1 MPAIKTANTF
11 RLFISSTFSDFSA
24 EREALQQRV
33 FPELEKFCA
42 ERGAR
47 FQAVDLRWGIT
58 EEAQQEHDT
67 LRICLE
73 EVRRCQELSPRPNF
87 AVLLGDRYGWEP
99 VPARIPSSH
108 WERLKT
114 AADAVSWKVIKVQ
127 YQLDKNAVPPVYC
140 LRKREGNWALDLKR
154 EAELLQALRRAA
166 RDFEGDDQLPY
177 FASATHQEIAL
188 GALATQDEEG
198 QNLHPEEH
206 VQVYVRNIEGLPS
219 DASGRAFVDWDANSQ
234 APVPGAQERLS
245 ALKTRLRRQLPGR
258 VQDIQ
263 ARWVRGGTDESHIDA
278 FCAQFL
284 ADQKTTIER
293 ELGNRYWLQDDEVR
307 YAQHHAFANERAR
320 NFVGRTG
327 VLKTINAY
335 ITHQGQTSPL
345 IVHGDGGSGKSAL
358 MAKAYQNA
366 LNGVAG
372 PTVLLARFIGGVPGT
387 ELLMTLL
394 SELIADIQT
403 AYGRPATQP
412 PENLKMA
419 REAFEVAL
427 QGASAERPLV
437 LFLDAIDQ
445 LDRADGAWLLEWLPR
460 VLGEYTRVV
469 ASIRS
474 GQTLLQAQ
482 RRYPD
487 ALLEVPPMTLT
498 EGKQMLDAWLA
509 DTREAHYNAGIAPV
523 RGRRL
528 THGQCDLILKTFENS
543 GKPLWLKLAYEVAR
557 NWTSTDIPTHLP
569 ETVEA
574 MVQDLI
580 TRRLSEG
587 EKHPRA
593 FATRA
598 LAYLTAG
605 RFGLAEEEL
614 DYALATDLEV
624 KTELDAQNAK
634 TGQAWGFDAK
644 RPRLPPILWSR
655 LYFDL
660 QPYLATAQVDG
671 TIVYRWFHREF
682 KEEIAKKYLIENR
695 GKEATHR
702 SLADTFFALAPYAE
716 DLFKYT
722 DACGAQQPAALRRV
736 MEQPWQLAQAGQHD
750 VLINL
755 LTDFG
760 FCMGKCAA
768 RRGGDL
774 IRDVV
779 DSSVLTHAP
788 VHPQIWIEFLLS
800 IGHLLRSA
808 SQAWLPHRVLL
819 QLALEETT
827 LKDRCVI
834 ESWAQRYANWKVV
847 RTLQNVT
854 SGCEKY
860 PMVTFDGH
868 KDKVSGVHLLPG
880 NRVLSWCSNDQEIR
894 IWDVFSGETLA
905 VFHHENQINSV
916 ELMSDGRVLSSSNDQ
931 KLNVWSIDSHERMA
945 SFRVWEPIPQ
955 GVGGFR
961 SIDDARFAHWSA
973 GREPWDY
980 RIRIRSLQSG
990 ALIATLPRSKTGD
1003 GHTDFVI
1010 GVLPLEGDSFLSW
1023 SHDQTVRLWHIASGE
1038 CRAASADLQAPIVKV
1053 ELSVDGPIQVYTLS
1067 DMFQF
1072 KQVLWVLCPETLAPF
1087 QDARDH
1093 AALAM
1098 PENRLAIELGTS
1110 TCEISWKGER
1120 ITLHRADQI
1129 TTDGLC
1135 VVDGKVAPQLGATVL
1150 PTPKLTKLKVLTDTK
1165 ILAGLGDA
1173 SLALV
1178 DAETGVTIDRL
1189 EGRADCAGSGCL
1201 MDQDLLAIWTGEAV
1215 GKNLLRVWLPGGRR
1229 RVDKQHVP
1237 HGRILGAEPVPGG
1250 LLTWGKG
1257 SVIRWNVAPL
1267 GIAERLDHPA
1277 NILFVRRLDADGNFL
1292 SCDSN
1297 GNIGL
1302 WHEHSLGR
1310 VKWVHTNRRGL
1321 DDVCL
1326 HGDDRILVLYRESGR
1341 QFIEG
1346 FTVSC
1351 GSSLGVTQRGLGK
1364 RLFNGKTT
1372 SKQGFPRLKIH
1383 RESIEWQADCGDVVF
1398 WINRGGPL
1406 EIHGLTPQGTLIA
1419 RRAGELLLI
1428 QTDMRERDIGAGYV
1442 VEDQQ
1447 AERITEAELANLRL
1461 YPRLVPRVSPS
1472 EKTSK
1477 SWPDVFATLRLLA
1490 SNENLAKLDSPDFS
1504 GSTWSGGGVRVFSAH
1519 SPRAQ
1524 QDVRAYRNMSWAHS
1538 DRFCMITRFP
1548 KAIDW
1553 LLKTMRSEVM
1563 PRLFMDKDR
1572 FYVEV
1577 AMSMAAAE
1585 AFGEGL
1591 LGILLAGIDKA
1602 QELVRESGL
1611 TWDE

>member
-1 MPAIKTANTF
+1 MPAIKTVNNF
-11 RLFISSTFSDFSA
+11 RLFISSTFSDFAA

-33 FPELEKFCA
+33 FPELEKFCV

-87 AVLLGDRYGWEP
+87 VVLLGDRYGWEP
-99 VPARIPSSH
+99 VPARIPLSH

-114 AADAVSWKVIKVQ
+114 AADLHGWQVIKAQ
-127 YQLDKNAVPPVYC
+127 YQLDRNAVPPVYC
-140 LRKREGNWALDLKR
+140 LRRREGNWALDLKR
-154 EAELLQALRRAA
+154 EAELLQALRHAA
-166 RDFEGDDQLPY
+166 RDFEGDDRLPY

-198 QNLHPEEH
+198 HRLNPEEH
-206 VQVYVRNIEGLPS
+206 VQVYVRRIENLPS
-219 DASGRAFVDWDANSQ
+219 DASARDFIDWDETRS
-234 APVPGAQERLS
+234 APVSGARERLL
-245 ALKTRLRRQLPGR
+245 ALEATLRQRLPGQ
-258 VQDIQ
+258 VNDLQ
-263 ARWVRGGTDESHIDA
+263 ARWGGSGVDESHIDT

-284 ADQKTTIER
+284 VDQKAIIEC
-293 ELGNRYWLQDDEVR
+293 ELGSRQTLDAGVTR
-307 YAQHHAFANERAR
+307 GAQHHTFAKDRAR
-320 NFVGRTG
+320 NFAGRNA
-327 VLKTINAY
+327 VLEKINAY
-335 ITHQGQTSPL
+335 LMRPGNKSPL
-345 IVHGDGGSGKSAL
+345 IVHGDGGTGKSAL
-358 MAKAYQNA
+358 MAKAYQKA
-366 LNGVAG
+366 LDDAAG
-372 PTVLLARFIGGVPGT
+372 QTVVLARFIGGVPGT
-387 ELLMTLL
+387 ESLMTLL
-394 SELIADIQT
+394 SELIADIQ
-403 AYGRPATQP
+403 AVYGQPAQQP
-412 PENLKMA
+412 PESMKMA
-419 REAFEVAL
+419 REAFEATLLSVT
-427 QGASAERPLV
+427 AERPLV
-437 LFLDAIDQ
+437 LFLDALDQ
-445 LDRADGAWLLEWLPR
+445 LDRSDGAWLLEWLPEE
-460 VLGEYTRVV
+460 VGENTRVV
-469 ASIRS
+469 ASTRP
-474 GQTLLQAQ
+474 GQTLSHAQ
-482 RRYPD
+482 RRFSD
-487 ALLEVPPMTLT
+487 TLLEVPPMTPT
-498 EGKQMLDAWLA
+498 EGKLMLDAWLA

-528 THGQCDLILKTFENS
+528 TRGQRDLVLNTFENT

-574 MVQDLI
+574 VVQDLI

-587 EKHPRA
+587 ENHPRA

-614 DYALATDLEV
+614 DYALATDPEV
-624 KTELDAQNAK
+624 KAEFYAQNAK
-634 TGQAWGFDAK
+634 TGQAWEFDAK
-644 RPRLPPILWSR
+644 RPRLPPILWLR

-660 QPYLATAQVDG
+660 QPYLAKAQMDG

-682 KEEIAKKYLIENR
+682 KEEIGKNYLTEA
-695 GKEATHR
+695 GDKDATHGH
-702 SLADTFFALAPYAE
+702 LADTFFALAPYGD
-716 DLFKYT
+716 DLFRYT
-722 DACGAQQPAALRRV
+722 DASGAQEPAALRRV
-736 MEQPWQLAQAGQHD
+736 MEQPWQLAQAGRHE
-750 VLINL
+750 VLIKL

-760 FCMGKCAA
+760 FCIGKCAA

-774 IRDVV
+774 IRDIV
-779 DSSVLTHAP
+779 DSSVFSFAP
-788 VHPQIWIEFLLS
+788 MPPKIWSEFLLS

-808 SQAWLPHRVLL
+808 SQAWLPHRILL

-834 ESWAQRYANWKVV
+834 ESWAQRYGNWQVV
-847 RTLQNVT
+847 RALQNVT

-880 NRVLSWCSNDQEIR
+880 NRILSWCSNDQEIR
-894 IWDVFSGETLA
+894 IWDVLSGETLA
-905 VFHHENQINSV
+905 VFHHENQIKSV
-916 ELMSDGRVLSSSNDQ
+916 EVMSDGRVLSSSNDQ
-931 KLNVWSIDSHERMA
+931 MLNVWSINSHERMA
-945 SFRVWEPIPQ
+945 SFRVWEPISQ

-980 RIRIRSLQSG
+980 TIRIRSLQSG
-990 ALIATLPRSKTGD
+990 ALIATLPSSITGD

-1023 SHDQTVRLWHIASGE
+1023 SHDQTVRLWHIASSE
-1038 CRAASADLQAPIVKV
+1038 LRAASADLQAPIVKV
-1053 ELSVDGPIQVYTLS
+1053 ELSVDGSIQVYTLA
-1067 DMFQF
+1067 DLFQF
-1072 KQVLWVLCPETLAPF
+1072 KQVLWELCPETLAPL

-1093 AALAM
+1093 AALTM
-1098 PENRLAIELGTS
+1098 PESRLAIELGKS
-1110 TCEISWKGER
+1110 IFEISWKGEGFALR
-1120 ITLHRADQI
+1120 RADQI
-1129 TTDGLC
+1129 TTDNLG
-1135 VVDGKVAPQLGATVL
+1135 VVDGKVAPQLGATVR

-1201 MDQDLLAIWTGEAV
+1201 IDQDLLAIWTGEAA

-1237 HGRILGAEPVPGG
+1237 HGRILGAEPVLGG

-1257 SVIRWNVAPL
+1257 SVIRWHVAPL

-1277 NILFVRRLDADGNFL
+1277 NILFVRRLDDDGEFL
-1292 SCDSN
+1292 SCDLN

-1302 WHEHSLGR
+1302 WHEDSLGC

-1321 DDVCL
+1321 VDVRL

-1351 GSSLGVTQRGLGK
+1351 GSSLGVTQRSLGK
-1364 RLFNGKTT
+1364 RSFNGKTT

-1383 RESIEWQADCGDVVF
+1383 RESVEWQADCGDAVF
-1398 WINRGGPL
+1398 WFNRGGSL
-1406 EIHGLTPQGTLIA
+1406 DLLGLTPQGTLIA
-1419 RRAGELLLI
+1419 RRGGELLLI
-1428 QTDMRERDIGAGYV
+1428 QTDIRVHDSGTEYV
-1442 VEDQQ
+1442 AEDQQ
-1447 AERITEAELANLRL
+1447 AERITEAELANLKL
-1461 YPRLVPRVSPS
+1461 YPRVAPS

-1477 SWPDVFATLRLLA
+1477 NWPNVFATLRQLA
-1490 SNENLAKLDSPDFS
+1490 SNENLAQVDSPDFF
-1504 GSTWSGGGVRVFSAH
+1504 GSTWSGAGVRVFSAH

-1524 QDVRAYRNMSWAHS
+1524 QDSRAYRNRSYAHS

-1553 LLKTMRSEVM
+1553 LLKTMRSEVS
-1563 PRLFMDKDR
+1563 PSSFMDKDR

-1577 AMSMAAAE
+1577 AMSMATAE
-1585 AFGEGL
+1585 ARGDNL
-1591 LGILLAGIDKA
+1591 LGVLLAGIDKA
-1602 QELVRESGL
+1602 QELVLESRL
-1611 TWDE
+1611 TWNE